1 MVVRPSAILTVVI
14 AMSVLGSLGA
24 AAEHDDAARMS
35 AVQGWCTVADTPA
48 VVSAIAATHGPVPS
62 TPRPVTA
69 YLLSIGVDVQPGA
82 TTGLLASE
90 RSPSTSMPG
99 TLALPHIVT
108 HSAQP
113 NPQTSRPWP
122 KRHPMLFGAIVGA
135 VAGALVVHIAVDAE
149 ASPVGFYGGAG
160 AGALVGWVVSR

>member
-1 MVVRPSAILTVVI
+1 MVVRPSAVLTVVI
-14 AMSVLGSLGA
+14 AMSVLGSLVA
-24 AAEHDDAARMS
+24 AAEHDDAARTS
-35 AVQGWCTVADTPA
+35 AVQGWRTVADTPA
-48 VVSAIAATHGPVPS
+48 VVSAIAANRGPAPS

-69 YLLSIGVDVQPGA
+69 YLLSVDMDVQPGA

-113 NPQTSRPWP
+113 NPQTSRPWI
-122 KRHPMLFGAIVGA
+122 KRHPMLFGA
-135 VAGALVVHIAVDAE
+135 
-149 ASPVGFYGGAG
+149 
-160 AGALVGWVVSR
+160 LVGWAVSR